1 MVRARALGSSSALSV
16 TDGRIVFRAVTE
28 ECLLSFKCINQAIY
42 FLFAP
47 PPPPTPVHQDTLL
60 PLESPLQ
67 SCPVN
72 HAVRRR
78 REAVQQPRDSL
89 LSAR

>member
-28 ECLLSFKCINQAIY
+28 ECLLSFMCINQAIY

-47 PPPPTPVHQDTLL
+47 PTPPVHQDTLL

-78 REAVQQPRDSL
+78 REAMQQPRDSL